1 MLCWS
6 RALDKTGFWYCHLG
20 LQLNAWLVEA
30 WCRGWVSDGALEIT
44 LPLPTGPFFPLKI
57 YSLSKYFLDPILHS
71 YQIQDGGL
79 IWKFLLAHPLQW
91 ILTKLHIIAKLG
103 MINQVARI
111 FCLNEKVRKSWPRW
125 RSITAFFSCFLLI
138 CQNFYFLVSCLL

>member
-1 MLCWS
+1 MILPSWIAVEC
-6 RALDKTGFWYCHLG
+6 LTGRGLVQRLG
-20 LQLNAWLVEA
+20 V
-30 WCRGWVSDGALEIT
+30 GWGT
-44 LPLPTGPFFPLKI
+44 WNNPPLPTCPFFPLKI

-79 IWKFLLAHPLQW
+79 IWKCLLAHPLQW